1 VYIATAENNVYAFDA
16 HSPNPTPIWQYFAG
30 PPAVAGRVYADA
42 DQNISP
48 AIGIISTP
56 VIDLIHSTLY
66 FVAMGQPNPDK
77 DDFNHTLHAIDIRT
91 GKVRGTVVIAGSIAG
106 GGSFNSQRENQR
118 AALALVQDRIYI
130 AWASFADHAPFDG
143 LVMSYASMD
152 TATPLKKLDQFQ
164 AAQADPLIGKRSKG
178 GGIWHSGGGPAVD
191 DRGDSIYV
199 VTGNGDSS
207 NTHAGSDFDSSTVKL
222 DLSLNVADYYTPS
235 YQNFLNE
242 NDLDL
247 SVAGPMIPEDQFD
260 AQGRRVKLL
269 IHGSKAGL
277 VYVLNRDGL
286 GKFDEHS
293 NNIIQTL
300 RVFPDADDLAHQM
313 TPSHIHTTPVYW
325 RGPGGPRI
333 YIASDY
339 NLGIRAYGFDH
350 EKLNATPQ
358 AANYFPRAPI
368 TQMSLSSAGS
378 RHGTG
383 VLWLVSSP
391 TGTIAS
397 YPGILYAFDA
407 ETLDMLFSS
416 ETNPFDRLGD
426 YPRFNAPT
434 IADGLVFVP
443 TFSNKLVVYGLCSS
457 AQASP
462 CRCHICA
469 LR

>member
-1 VYIATAENNVYAFDA
+1 LTTQNVGSPDFGKLWEYPVRGRIYAQPLYVAFPQSPHAPNGQTLVYVATAENNVYAFDA
-16 HSPNPTPIWQYFAG
+16 HNPNPTPIWQYFAG
-30 PPAVAGRVYADA
+30 PPAIAGRVYADA

-66 FVAMGQPNPDK
+66 FVAMSQPNPDK
-77 DDFNHTLHAIDIRT
+77 DDFNHTLHAIDIPA
-91 GKVRGTVVIAGSIAG
+91 GKVRGTVVITGSIAG

-152 TATPLKKLDQFQ
+152 TATPLKKMDQFQ

-269 IHGSKAGL
+269 MHGSKAGL

-286 GKFDEHS
+286 GKFNEHS

-339 NLGIRAYGFDH
+339 KRW
-350 EKLNATPQ
+350 KP
-358 AANYFPRAPI
+358 
-368 TQMSLSSAGS
+368 S
-378 RHGTG
+378 RH
-383 VLWLVSSP
+383 WNSLVGQFADRDSRQLSRHP
-391 TGTIAS
+391 VCIRRR
-397 YPGILYAFDA
+397 DA
-407 ETLDMLFSS
+407 
-416 ETNPFDRLGD
+416 GH
-426 YPRFNAPT
+426 A
-434 IADGLVFVP
+434 V
-443 TFSNKLVVYGLCSS
+443 
-457 AQASP
+457 
-462 CRCHICA
+462 
-469 LR
+469 